1 MGLLRV
7 GHDWVTEQQQLNR
20 MSCNIHT
27 RGPHSTPER
36 SEVLM
41 RATARANLENST
53 LRERSRA
60 QRASDDSIYVKYL
73 EQANAQRQ
81 KKAK

>member
-1 MGLLRV
+1 
-7 GHDWVTEQQQLNR
+7 
-20 MSCNIHT
+20 
-27 RGPHSTPER
+27 
-36 SEVLM
+36 M
-41 RATARANLENST
+41 RATARANLESST

-73 EQANAQRQ
+73 EQANPQRQ